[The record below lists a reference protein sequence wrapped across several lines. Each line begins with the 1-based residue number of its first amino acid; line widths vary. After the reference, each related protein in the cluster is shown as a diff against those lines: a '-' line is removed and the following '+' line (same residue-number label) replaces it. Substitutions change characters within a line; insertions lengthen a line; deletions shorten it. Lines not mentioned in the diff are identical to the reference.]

1 MTGAVCLGGP
11 ASSSLDTLS
20 LIPDRNFRTGIAEFS
35 GHFGG
40 ISSLECDLLILAS
53 AIFSMD
59 LAAKRGLREDV
70 VRDIQLSVPVVNYQA
85 LNPQR
90 ARLEEILHILSH
102 DNWTIEFAPMVGDPE
117 RLTDWEVKDGAT
129 LLFSGGLDSFAGA
142 VDLIEEHGA
151 GNVLLASHVTGNP
164 STIGAQRK
172 IHQHLN
178 EHYGPVA
185 RIAVRTGG
193 KKDAEEDEEFAGGD
207 PEITQRTR
215 SFMFLTIAA
224 LAARRSGH
232 SKLVM
237 IAENGQL
244 AIHLPL
250 SSGRIGAFSTH
261 TAHPSFVDKMAEFF
275 SDILQFK
282 VRVENPYLYKTKGE
296 VVERLVR
303 DHSEAIASSVS
314 CWKSSRVASNHC
326 GICVPCYVR
335 RIALEKNGFVT
346 SGWDRDIFAARVLS
360 LDPNDEGKRNLVE
373 LASFATD
380 FRDLTD
386 SELDIQYCELYSE
399 HFDRNEAASMY
410 RRFAAE
416 LEEIFSKYPG
426 LNGLV

>member
-1 MTGAVCLGGP
+1 MTGP
-11 ASSSLDTLS
+11 AGVSQGTL
-20 LIPDRNFRTGIAEFS
+20 LLVPDKNLRNGISDLTA
-35 GHFGG
+35 HFGEVT
-40 ISSLECDLLILAS
+40 SLESDLLTLAS
-53 AIFSMD
+53 AVFSMD
-59 LAAKRGLREDV
+59 LATKRGLREDV
-70 VRDIQLSVPVVNYQA
+70 VRDIRLKVPVINFHA
-85 LNPQR
+85 LNGQR
-90 ARLEEILHILSH
+90 SRLEEILHILSH
-102 DNWTIEFAPMVGDPE
+102 DNWTIEFAAAEGDPE
-117 RLTDWEVKDGAT
+117 RLAAWEVKEGAT

-142 VDLIEEHGA
+142 VDLIEEYGP
-151 GNVLLASHVTGNP
+151 GNVMLASHVTGNP
-164 STIGAQRK
+164 STISAQRK
-172 IHQHLN
+172 VHQHLT
-178 EHYGPVA
+178 EFYGPVQ
-185 RIAVRTGG
+185 RLAVRTGG
-193 KKDAEEDEEFAGGD
+193 KRDAEEDEEFAGGD

-261 TAHPSFVDKMAEFF
+261 TAHPSFVDKVAAFF
-275 SDILQFK
+275 SDILQFR
-282 VRVENPYLYKTKGE
+282 VRVENPYLYKTKAE

-326 GICVPCYVR
+326 GICVPCYIR

-346 SGWDRDIFAARVLS
+346 SGWERDIFLQNVLA
-360 LDPNDEGKRNLVE
+360 LDPNDDGKRNLVE

-380 FRDLTD
+380 FRDLSD

-399 HFDRNEAASMY
+399 HFDRNEAAGMY
-410 RRFAAE
+410 RRFASE
-416 LEEIFSKYPG
+416 LEQVFSNYAG
-426 LNGLV
+426 LSGLL